1 MQFSFLKHKL
11 FKFASVG
18 VLATI
23 VHVVIYLA
31 ILYLKPGAEQIAN
44 LLGFVIAISVSYLG
58 QRRWA
63 FASNKVTNESL
74 AKIKFLISSLLSL
87 GLNATW
93 VYLTVNVF
101 YVSPQF
107 AILGIVFITP
117 FIVFLILNLWV
128 FT

>member
-1 MQFSFLKHKL
+1 
-11 FKFASVG
+11 VG
-18 VLATI
+18 VLATV
-23 VHVVIYLA
+23 VHVVIYLG

-44 LLGFVIAISVSYLG
+44 LLGFVIAVSVSYFG

-74 AKIKFLISSLLSL
+74 AKIKFFISSLLSL
-87 GLNATW
+87 GLNAIW
-93 VYLTVNVF
+93 VYVTVNVF
-101 YVSPQF
+101 YLSPQF
-107 AILGIVFITP
+107 AIFGIVFITP